1 MGRPKRALTPGKAH
15 SAGIYYRR
23 LLERFT
29 SNDKTLKTLLVQK
42 EGLDGWD
49 LWHKAMEAL
58 KALPE
63 IHLYRKDSV
72 TGEYGAIPAE
82 EEKPA
87 CDAFRAWLD
96 EYITEAGWRRFLANE
111 RQEDFKRDKRP
122 RAIKLSQGTY
132 ISLKI
137 FAEDKSLTLD
147 AAVATLVR
155 YPVQVS
161 EDTYYGLKRWA
172 EKHSRTPADV
182 IAELLRQAEERE
194 ALASTRR

>member
-1 MGRPKRALTPGKAH
+1 MGRPKRVLTPAKAH
-15 SAGIYYRR
+15 SARIYYRR
-23 LLERFT
+23 LLERLT
-29 SNDKTLKTLLVQK
+29 GSDESLKTILVQK
-42 EGLDGWD
+42 EGLDSWD
-49 LWHKAMEAL
+49 LWHAVTKALA
-58 KALPE
+58 ALPE
-63 IHLYRKDSV
+63 VHLYRNHSV
-72 TGEYGAIPAE
+72 TGKFETIPAE

-96 EYITEAGWRRFLANE
+96 EYITEAGWSRFLAND
-111 RQEDFKRDKRP
+111 RQGDFKRDKRP

-161 EDTYYGLKRWA
+161 EDTYYKLKRWA
-172 EKHSRTPADV
+172 GKHSLTPADAV
-182 IAELLRQAEERE
+182 AELLRQAEERK
-194 ALASTRR
+194 APASTRR